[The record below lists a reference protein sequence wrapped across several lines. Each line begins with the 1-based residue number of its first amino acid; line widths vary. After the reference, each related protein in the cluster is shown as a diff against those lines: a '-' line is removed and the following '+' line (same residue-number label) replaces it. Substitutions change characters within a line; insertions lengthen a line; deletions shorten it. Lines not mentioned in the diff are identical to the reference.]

1 VQGLLRVLDL
11 SRIESSGVV
20 AQIEHHAELASTNDR
35 AVELA
40 ARDEV
45 RLPLLVVADRQTAG
59 RGRGANRWWSAAGAL
74 TFSLLVET
82 SDASLSP
89 EKWPQFSL
97 TAGLAICEALARH
110 APQRLWG
117 LKWPNDVFVDERKIC
132 GILIE
137 APSAARRRL
146 VIGIGINVN
155 NSFRNAPAELTQRA
169 TALCDVIGHELDSS
183 AVLLDVLR
191 ALQRRW
197 QMLGL
202 LGFGALVEDWRRYC
216 ILDGRTVTLVQ
227 GHERIVGH
235 CLGIDD
241 TGRLILQT
249 ETHRRTCVA
258 GSIEKFE

>member
-1 VQGLLRVLDL
+1 MLDL
-11 SRIESSGVV
+11 SRIESTGLV
-20 AQIEHHAELASTNDR
+20 AQVEHHAEIASTNDR
-35 AVELA
+35 AVALA
-40 ARDEV
+40 GRDDV
-45 RLPLLVVADRQTAG
+45 PLPLLVIAERQTAG

-82 SDASLSP
+82 SDAALAP

-110 APQRLWG
+110 APHHLWG

-155 NSFRNAPAELTQRA
+155 NSFASAPEELQQRA
-169 TALCDVIGHELDSS
+169 TALCDVLGRELS
-183 AVLLDVLR
+183 ATEVLLDVLR
-191 ALQRRW
+191 ALERRW
-197 QMLGL
+197 QLL
-202 LGFGALVEDWRRYC
+202 AQLGFAAIVDDWRRYC

-227 GHERIVGH
+227 GHERIVGQ
-235 CLGIDD
+235 CQGIDEM
-241 TGRLILQT
+241 GCLILQT
-249 ETHRRTCVA
+249 AAGRRTCVA
-258 GSIEKFE
+258 GSIEKFG